1 MPHENANWDMPL
13 SEGST
18 REKDKGQVTRVVDFV
33 ALTVALRSSCSSSA
47 LSPTWIPKMS
57 DLFRHACGNEQCR
70 KGETRTISPL
80 CIVATWCFSS
90 IPPTKTA
97 SSPDL
102 MRYIELMFDWATLSP
117 YQKTKKINIIDHAP
131 ALRRAS
137 KEPELRMHKTTC
149 TYTPRT
155 WIRIDVVDFIP
166 AS

>member
-1 MPHENANWDMPL
+1 MPHEKSNGDMPL
-13 SEGST
+13 SEGLT
-18 REKDKGQVTRVVDFV
+18 REKDKGQGTSVVDFV

-47 LSPTWIPKMS
+47 LSPTWVPKMS
-57 DLFRHACGNEQCR
+57 DLFRRACGNEQCR

-102 MRYIELMFDWATLSP
+102 MRYMELTFDWATLSP
-117 YQKTKKINIIDHAP
+117 CEKTKKISMIDHAP
-131 ALRRAS
+131 ALRRTS
-137 KEPELRMHKTTC
+137 EQPELRMHKTTC
-149 TYTPRT
+149 SYTTRT
-155 WIRIDVVDFIP
+155 WIRIHTVDFIP